1 MTFLELESSLNLNQ
15 TLIDGIIRN
24 MKINNNV
31 SVLTKSSFNS
41 ELNKLNKQRDKIID
55 KIKAKLDESFP
66 I

>member
-55 KIKAKLDESFP
+55 KIKVKLDESFP